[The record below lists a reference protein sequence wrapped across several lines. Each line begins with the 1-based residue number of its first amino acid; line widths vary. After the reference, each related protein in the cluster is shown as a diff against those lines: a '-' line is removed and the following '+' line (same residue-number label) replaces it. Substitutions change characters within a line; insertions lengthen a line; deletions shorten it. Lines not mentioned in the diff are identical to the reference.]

1 MEQMTK
7 KKTKKNNEV
16 FIHIGLGRSG
26 SDFLQKKIFPN
37 LKGIKYVDR
46 YNSKKFNQLRIKNF
60 YDPHFNINNKSFY
73 KTNKKILF
81 SSENFF
87 NPEFDLSSLIKKI
100 HFFGYK
106 PKLIIILRK
115 PFDHLIST
123 YKYSVKNSLI
133 WKRLDEYF
141 YFGKTKRARNIT
153 PDAIFFETFYNYKLL
168 ITNLKLFFNVEV
180 FYFEK
185 VFKSYSSMNNFIVKI
200 SKFTKSKFNNR
211 FKIKDFKK
219 INQSLKDNSIRQKRI
234 KNFKISNKIILK
246 KYKVSDD
253 YFEKIY
259 TVKFKKKF
267 SKLIKYKI

>member
-37 LKGIKYVDR
+37 LKGIQYVDR
-46 YNSKKFNQLRIKNF
+46 YNSKKFNQFRIKNF

-87 NPEFDLSSLIKKI
+87 NPEFDLNSLIKKI
-100 HFFGYK
+100 RFFDYK
-106 PKLIIILRK
+106 PRLIIILRN

-133 WKRLDEYF
+133 WKRLDEHF
-141 YFGKTKRARNIT
+141 YFGKTKRARNVT

-200 SKFTKSKFNNR
+200 SKLTKSKFNNR

-219 INQSLKDNSIRQKRI
+219 INQSLKDNSVRQKRI

-246 KYKVSDD
+246 TYKVSDD